1 MAWRGQNAHFP
12 DEPKN
17 RAAGPP
23 LQAPHTLANRR
34 LLVLVPAASF
44 ILTCYPDAGCALWCP
59 IAPTPRAMPGGGRT
73 CRYVCVG
80 CEVDGRRAKKRA
92 HFHRNAHESWFLTG
106 HQAVLRFRSY
116 TPPFG
121 VSCPPHG
128 QGYSQ
133 GLGRLVTRR
142 LEAQV
147 ISRGE
152 IADMG
157 MLTALAGERAGR
169 YTAAGGCRIARSP
182 VPP

>member
-1 MAWRGQNAHFP
+1 MPPGTMPPGTMLAGGRLLAVGGGVGLAYEWVAPLSKRMLRTP
-12 DEPKN
+12 E
-17 RAAGPP
+17 AAGCFCLIAAPP
-23 LQAPHTLANRR
+23 GAGIGDDQPGNPISAP
-34 LLVLVPAASF
+34 
-44 ILTCYPDAGCALWCP
+44 
-59 IAPTPRAMPGGGRT
+59 
-73 CRYVCVG
+73 
-80 CEVDGRRAKKRA
+80 
-92 HFHRNAHESWFLTG
+92 FHRNAHESWILTG

>member
-1 MAWRGQNAHFP
+1 MRQKQGRRATASCSTRHGKPAVARPCAGCILHSNLLPGRRMRFVVSHCAAPPRNAWRRS
-12 DEPKN
+12 D
-17 RAAGPP
+17 
-23 LQAPHTLANRR
+23 
-34 LLVLVPAASF
+34 VS
-44 ILTCYPDAGCALWCP
+44 
-59 IAPTPRAMPGGGRT
+59 
-73 CRYVCVG
+73 VCVRG
-80 CEVDGRRAKKRA
+80 CEVDGRRAKKCA

-121 VSCPPHG
+121 VSCPPPG

>member
-1 MAWRGQNAHFP
+1 MDCTPYGRPSSGNPKESWKFSPA
-12 DEPKN
+12 DLCDKN

-23 LQAPHTLANRR
+23 LQARHALASRR
-34 LLVLVPAASF
+34 SLVLVPAASF
-44 ILTCYPDAGCALWCP
+44 ILTCYPDAGYALWCP
-59 IAPTPRAMPGGGRT
+59 IAPPPRAMPGGGRT
-73 CRYVCVG
+73 CRFGCVG

-121 VSCPPHG
+121 VSCPPPG

-147 ISRGE
+147 ISRVRSL
-152 IADMG
+152 IW
-157 MLTALAGERAGR
+157 
-169 YTAAGGCRIARSP
+169 GC
-182 VPP
+182 